1 VFGLSEIGVVL
12 IVIALLL
19 CVKKLPELVRS
30 AGKSTRILKA
40 EAKAFKGQDSQDG
53 QGPQGPTSP
62 RVIPGE
68 TVAPR
73 DTEQGPRA
81 Q

>member
-1 VFGLSEIGVVL
+1 MFGISEIGVIL
-12 IVIALLL
+12 LVIALLL

-30 AGKSTRILKA
+30 AGKSARILKA
-40 EAKAFKGQDSQDG
+40 EAKALKDTDNQDT
-53 QGPQGPTSP
+53 QGSAPP

-68 TVAPR
+68 TVTPR
-73 DTEQGPRA
+73 DTGQEPRP

>member
-1 VFGLSEIGVVL
+1 MFGISEIGVVL

-19 CVKKLPELVRS
+19 CVKKLPELVRG
-30 AGKSTRILKA
+30 AGKSARILKA
-40 EAKAFKGQDSQDG
+40 EAKALKDNDDQGTKGST
-53 QGPQGPTSP
+53 PP

-68 TVAPR
+68 TVPPH
-73 DTEQGPRA
+73 DTEQGPRP